1 MSSSPQNRDREQARQ
16 EAAEFGIDLAQL
28 DANLAMTPAERLAAN
43 DAFMRLAERAR
54 SQTLSPEQR
63 ERLARAE
70 MLEELHAYGFED
82 VIALYE
88 AMEPP

>member
-54 SQTLSPEQR
+54 SQS
-63 ERLARAE
+63 
-70 MLEELHAYGFED
+70 
-82 VIALYE
+82 
-88 AMEPP
+88 AMEE